1 MRVSQN
7 TEGRELPMGATDLT
21 LHEVCNMEELWDG
34 EMEVFD
40 VGRTEVLVIKHEGR
54 VHAYQARCPHQD
66 FPLVKGKLEK
76 GVLTCRAHVWQFDV
90 NTGRGVNP
98 ANCRLKRHPLEIKE
112 GMVCVG
118 DIPMDE

>member
-1 MRVSQN
+1 MGLSPN
-7 TEGRELPMGATDLT
+7 TERRELPMGATGLT

-54 VHAYQARCPHQD
+54 VHAYQAHCPHQD
-66 FPLVKGKLEK
+66 IPLVEGKLEK
-76 GVLTCRAHVWQFDV
+76 GVLTCRAHLWQFAV

-98 ANCRLKRHPLEIKE
+98 ANCRLKRYPLEIKE

-118 DIPMDE
+118 DIPIDE